1 MVASPVAFF
10 DTIGPVIAF
19 LASFAM
25 LAPLLVH
32 LAVERWYSVGRVL
45 GDLCCCFFIKS
56 TGLREPDGLSESWQ
70 VQVDLFSAFRIRSI
84 FSDVAGALTSTRGSI
99 KGLSESWQVQVDL
112 FSAFRIR
119 SLFSDVDGALTSTR
133 GSIKGQRGRLQFNV
147 IVEELSYR
155 VKTT

>member
-19 LASFAM
+19 LASLAM

-45 GDLCCCFFIKS
+45 GDLFCGFFFKS

-84 FSDVAGALTSTRGSI
+84 FSDVAGALTS
-99 KGLSESWQVQVDL
+99 
-112 FSAFRIR
+112 A
-119 SLFSDVDGALTSTR
+119 R
-133 GSIKGQRGRLQFNV
+133 GSIKGQRRRLQLNV
-147 IVEELSYR
+147 IVEEMSYR
-155 VKTT
+155 DIFRPPDRLL